1 METYLPPIEHPRGLM
16 MKLVYALTRRRFG
29 RVLTPLKV
37 FSARMPLAF
46 GTWVGKVSQLDG
58 KLMIP
63 AELVHLIRQ
72 KVAQINVCEFCID
85 IGRWAAL
92 QQTQSTGKLD
102 ALDEYETSPVYS
114 DAERAALNY
123 ATHLTRFKK
132 VSPAVFHRLA
142 EHFTD
147 REICELTWVVASE
160 HVYNISNIGLNIHSD
175 GLCRV
180 GGATPGAGA
189 AFVAGA

>member
-1 METYLPPIEHPRGLM
+1 MDTYLPPIERPNGLV

-29 RVLTPLKV
+29 QVLTPLKV

-46 GTWVGKVSQLDG
+46 GTWVGKVSQLDQ
-58 KLMIP
+58 KVSIP
-63 AELVHLIRQ
+63 MELVHLIRQ

-92 QQTQSTGKLD
+92 QETKSTDKLD
-102 ALDEYETSPVYS
+102 ALEEFETSPVFS

-123 ATHLTRFKK
+123 VTHLTRFKK
-132 VSPAVFHRLA
+132 VSPAVFTRLA
-142 EHFTD
+142 EHYSD
-147 REICELTWVVASE
+147 RAICEITWVVASE

-180 GGATPGAGA
+180 
-189 AFVAGA
+189 VA